1 LHLAILMI
9 TFNNIYSRPYNS
21 FYNLK
26 ALIMEKLKKALP
38 FFLVII
44 SLQVLFSQCH
54 NYYKAV
60 PTNSAAVDSLKAKGR
75 YFVLRN
81 GSSAFVMNNVV
92 LSSDRKSVSCNLENL
107 PADHQLH
114 LTKGLKGKMKYK
126 KNEPDNFSVLNEVHF
141 YIQHDNTAAP
151 GEYTLAL
158 DKVEKIE
165 IIEKDKGR
173 TTGSYIIGAVGYTF
187 AGLAVAAIIIAA
199 TKSSCPFVSAYDG
212 NDFSLQGEIYGGAI
226 YPQLARHDYIPL
238 KMQPLADGSLQVKIS
253 NELHERQY
261 TDMAEL
267 WVITHD
273 KDSKVLSD
281 EKGDLFSVTAPQSPI
296 SAHLNINTD
305 VTAALQKAGDNALL
319 YMDDTS
325 AGVANEVVMQFNKP
339 AMATKAKLVLSL
351 KNSYF
356 LDLLY
361 GELTKGFGNYY
372 PAYIKQQEKKPATEI
387 LQWTK
392 DQQVPLAVEV
402 KTNNGWKRITDITTI
417 GPLATRNIVVP
428 LDLSASTE
436 PFIELRLSS
445 GFMFWEIDYAGIDYS
460 AGNNFTLQKIDP
472 TKATDELGKD
482 ILPDLQKEDAA
493 YLAQPD
499 IGNIA
504 TIIYKAAPLNDDAK
518 TRSYI
523 LHTKGYYEHIRDF
536 KNPPDLKF
544 LEQFKK
550 PGAFP
555 LFGMQ
560 LYKRIT
566 AENMKALANSN

>member
-1 LHLAILMI
+1 
-9 TFNNIYSRPYNS
+9 
-21 FYNLK
+21 
-26 ALIMEKLKKALP
+26 MEKFKKMLP
-38 FFLVII
+38 FFLAVIM
-44 SLQVLFSQCH
+44 LQVLFSQCH
-54 NYYKAV
+54 NFYKAV
-60 PTNSAAVDSLKAKGR
+60 PAQTSAVDSLKAKGR

-81 GSSAFVMNNVV
+81 GNSAYAMTNVT
-92 LSSDRKSVSCNLENL
+92 LSADKKTLTCNLEAL

-114 LTKGLKGKMKYK
+114 LIKGRRGKMQYK
-126 KNEPDNFSVLNEVHF
+126 RNEPDNFSVLNEVHF
-141 YIQHDNTAAP
+141 YIQHDNSAAT

-158 DKVEKIE
+158 NKVEKIE

-187 AGLAVAAIIIAA
+187 AGLTVAAIIIAA

-212 NDFSLQGEIYGGAI
+212 NSFSLQGEIYGGAV

-253 NELHERQY
+253 NELHEHQY

-273 KDSKVLSD
+273 KGSKVLPD
-281 EKGDLFSVTAPQSPI
+281 EKGNLFTVTAPRSPV
-296 SAHLNINTD
+296 SASLNAHTD

-319 YMDDTS
+319 YMDDTT
-325 AGVANEVVMQFNKP
+325 GHVTNEVVMQFNKP
-339 AMATKAKLVLSL
+339 AAATKARLMLSL

-361 GELTKGFGNYY
+361 GELTKGFGSYY
-372 PAYIKQQEKKPATEI
+372 PSYIKQQEKRPAAEL

-392 DQQVPLAVEV
+392 DQQVPLAVEI
-402 KTNNGWKRITDITTI
+402 KTNTGWKRITGITTI

-428 LDLSASTE
+428 IDIPGSSE
-436 PFIELRLSS
+436 PFTEIRLSS
-445 GFMFWEIDYAGIDYS
+445 GFMFWEIDYAAIDYS
-460 AGNNFTLQKIDP
+460 AENNFTVQKINP
-472 TKATDELGKD
+472 AKATDELGKN
-482 ILPDLQKEDAA
+482 ILPDLQKEDAV

-504 TIIYKAAPLNDDAK
+504 TIIYNAAPLNDAAK
-518 TRSYI
+518 TRTYI

-536 KNPPDLKF
+536 KNPPDLEF
-544 LEQFKK
+544 LEQFKT

-560 LYKRIT
+560 LYKKIT
-566 AENMKALANSN
+566 AENMKALASSN

>member
-1 LHLAILMI
+1 
-9 TFNNIYSRPYNS
+9 
-21 FYNLK
+21 
-26 ALIMEKLKKALP
+26 MEKFKKMLP

-44 SLQVLFSQCH
+44 LLQILFSQCH

-60 PTNSAAVDSLKAKGR
+60 PAKTSSVDSLKAKGR

-92 LSSDRKSVSCNLENL
+92 LSNDKKSLTCNLENL
-107 PADHQLH
+107 PASHQFH
-114 LTKGLKGKMKYK
+114 LIKGRRGKMQYR
-126 KNEPDNFSVLNEVHF
+126 KNEVDELTVLNEVHF
-141 YIQHDNTAAP
+141 YIQHDNTAIS
-151 GEYTLAL
+151 GEYTLPL
-158 DKVEKIE
+158 SKVEKIE

-173 TTGSYIIGAVGYTF
+173 TTGSYIVGAVGYTF
-187 AGLAVAAIIIAA
+187 GAIAVAAIIVAA

-212 NDFSLQGEIYGGAI
+212 DNFSLQGEIYGGAI

-253 NELHERQY
+253 NELHEHQY
-261 TDMAEL
+261 TDIAEL

-273 KDSKVLSD
+273 KGSRVLSD
-281 EKGDLFSVTAPQSPI
+281 EKGNLFTVAAPQLPI
-296 SAHLNINTD
+296 NASLNAHTD
-305 VTAALQKAGDNALL
+305 VTAALQKSGDNALL

-325 AGVANEVVMQFNKP
+325 AHVTNEVVMQFNKP
-339 AMATKAKLVLSL
+339 ATAKKAKLMLSL

-372 PAYIKQQEKKPATEI
+372 PSYIKQQEKRPAAELI
-387 LQWTK
+387 QWTK
-392 DQQVPLAVEV
+392 DQQVPLEVAV
-402 KTNNGWKRITDITTI
+402 KTNNGWKTITGITTI

-428 LDLSASTE
+428 IDIPESAGPFTE
-436 PFIELRLSS
+436 IRLSS
-445 GFMFWEIDYAGIDYS
+445 GFMFWEIDYAAIDYS
-460 AGNNFTLQKIDP
+460 AENSFTVQKIMP
-472 TKATDELGKD
+472 AKATDELGKN
-482 ILPDLQKEDAA
+482 ILSDLQKEDAV
-493 YLAQPD
+493 YLAQPN
-499 IGNIA
+499 IGNTA
-504 TIIYKAAPLNDDAK
+504 TIIYSAAPLNDLSK
-518 TRSYI
+518 TRTYI

-560 LYKRIT
+560 LYKKIT